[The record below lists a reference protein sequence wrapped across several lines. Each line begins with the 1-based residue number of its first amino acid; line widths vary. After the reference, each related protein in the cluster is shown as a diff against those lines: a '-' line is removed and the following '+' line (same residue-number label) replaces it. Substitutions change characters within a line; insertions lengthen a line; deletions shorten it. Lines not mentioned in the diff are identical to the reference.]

1 MYLEKIMYGL
11 WMSNLNQTLLK
22 FELGQNFAYD
32 DYFVSKCNYFAFN
45 LIETWPKWEK
55 NLLNIY
61 GEKFSG
67 KSHLSEIF
75 KKKNKALI
83 IKTEDINNSF
93 FNKIRFHENII
104 LDNLEY
110 VSNEKILYS
119 IINFADQYNKYLI
132 INSIEAINSI
142 EFTLPDLRSR
152 ISNCIF
158 AKIDKPDDDMIFALI
173 LKHFSDRQ
181 IKIEKKIIEYISK
194 RIERSY
200 GKILEFIYK
209 VDQVSLINKKPIDY
223 KSIKKI
229 LEE

>member
-1 MYLEKIMYGL
+1 
-11 WMSNLNQTLLK
+11 MSKLNQALLNFK
-22 FELGQNFAYD
+22 LEQNFAYD
-32 DYFVSKCNYFAFN
+32 DFFVSKCNHYAFS
-45 LIETWPKWEK
+45 LIESWPKWEK
-55 NLLNIY
+55 NILNIC

-75 KKKNKALI
+75 KRKNKAII
-83 IKTEDINNSF
+83 IKTEEINENF
-93 FNKIRFHENII
+93 FNKIRFHQNII

-119 IINFADQYNKYLI
+119 IFNFSEQFNKYLI
-132 INSIEAINSI
+132 INSVKPINLINFS
-142 EFTLPDLRSR
+142 LPDLKSR
-152 ISNCIF
+152 IKNCIF
-158 AKIDKPDDDMIFALI
+158 AKIEKPDDDMIFALV

-181 IKIEKKIIEYISK
+181 IKIEKKIIEYITK

-200 GKILEFIYK
+200 GKIFDFIYK
-209 VDQVSLINKKPIDY
+209 VDQFSLINKKPIDY

>member
-1 MYLEKIMYGL
+1 MNK
-11 WMSNLNQTLLK
+11 LNQTLLK
-22 FELGQNFAYD
+22 FELKQNFAYD

-209 VDQVSLINKKPIDY
+209 VDQFSLINKKPIDY